1 MESAAPSLQQQQHQQ
16 QQRRIEFHLAR
27 KPISSS
33 FSNHNSSNFKLET
46 LNPSSP
52 SISSSKSHSLS
63 QPLSSSNSKSNS
75 KNPESSDFIDASFD
89 LDFAFRIPFHRIGAG
104 LENLGNTCFL
114 NSVIQCLTYTEP
126 LVAYLQSGKHQ
137 NNCHVAGFCAL
148 CAMQKHVNRALQ
160 STGRIVAP
168 KDLVSNLRCI
178 SRSFRNARQE
188 DAHEYMI
195 NLLESMHKCC
205 LPSGVP
211 AESPGAYDKSLVHK
225 IFGGRLRSQVK
236 CLQCSHCS
244 NTFDPFLDLS
254 LEIIKA
260 DSVHKALLH
269 FTAAEQLDGGER
281 QYKCEKCKQKVR
293 ALKQLTVYKA
303 PYVLTVHL
311 KRFRHFAG
319 QKIDKKVHFGSSLNL
334 KPFVSGNYEG
344 DLTYTLYG
352 VLVHAGWST
361 HSGHYYS
368 FVRTSSGLWYSLDD
382 NRVYQVSEKT
392 VMEQKAYMLFY
403 VRDRKNPAPKKAL
416 DVVHKEN
423 LFGSK
428 KAMDV
433 RTENL
438 ITTMRNATSSC
449 SIPVVKSYQN
459 GYTDKNSKETSSSGL
474 IVNHSVGHNASKVP
488 AQQNSS
494 KCVSSIAVAEV
505 KELNHKNNLT
515 MSTVSS
521 VTNKE
526 NSSIA
531 NMDLDG
537 MVNPATKSSSGDSKK
552 SAKAT
557 TSVDCCDNKEKE
569 LASIEKPSILNCPS
583 NAVNVLCN
591 KESHEIGT
599 PAGTKVQN
607 TQSSN
612 VNEVKPNVPSD
623 SAIQLT
629 TEDGT
634 RKTKNEASEPTSDIH
649 SVLSKPRIK
658 RPRMN
663 GPSVKSPESAP
674 RQSSMKDI
682 LKSSIGGMHFST
694 KVMYRA
700 SLAVR
705 KSRRFKRMKKNIKIV
720 PQDLLPTE
728 DFASVDMGPSTSDS
742 GSVGNSK
749 GCHKK
754 GDSPCVREVKNSGA
768 HCKDVNDSCSKE
780 QSHQPVNVP
789 SASTGLEES
798 HVGCWEGVEPPLER
812 VKSNGQN
819 TLIIG
824 HVLDEWDEEYDRG
837 KRKKV
842 KLVKNTFGGPNVFQ
856 EVATKKAKL
865 KVNAKNC
872 RTKPCK

>member
-1 MESAAPSLQQQQHQQ
+1 MESAAPSLQQQQ

-27 KPISSS
+27 KSISSS

-52 SISSSKSHSLS
+52 SISSSKS
-63 QPLSSSNSKSNS
+63 QPQPPSSNSNSKSKNS
-75 KNPESSDFIDASFD
+75 ESSDFIDVSFD
-89 LDFAFRIPFHRIGAG
+89 LDFAFRIPFRRIGAG

-168 KDLVSNLRCI
+168 KDLVSNLRC
-178 SRSFRNARQE
+178 
-188 DAHEYMI
+188 
-195 NLLESMHKCC
+195 
-205 LPSGVP
+205 VP

-260 DSVHKALLH
+260 DSVHKALSH

-334 KPFVSGNYEG
+334 KPFVSGNY
-344 DLTYTLYG
+344 
-352 VLVHAGWST
+352 
-361 HSGHYYS
+361 
-368 FVRTSSGLWYSLDD
+368 
-382 NRVYQVSEKT
+382 VYQVSEKT

-403 VRDRKNPAPKKAL
+403 VRDRKNPAPKKAM

-474 IVNHSVGHNASKVP
+474 VVNRSEGHNASKVLS
-488 AQQNSS
+488 QENSS
-494 KCVSSIAVAEV
+494 KCVSSIAVAEG

-515 MSTVSS
+515 KVTMSTVPP
-521 VTNKE
+521 VTDKE

-537 MVNPATKSSSGDSKK
+537 MVNPATKSSSGDSEK
-552 SAKAT
+552 STKAT
-557 TSVDCCDNKEKE
+557 TKVDCCGNKEKE
-569 LASIEKPSILNCPS
+569 LASIKKPSILNGPS

-591 KESHEIGT
+591 KESHEIST

-612 VNEVKPNVPSD
+612 MNEVKPNVPSD
-623 SAIQLT
+623 SAIQLSI
-629 TEDGT
+629 EDGIG
-634 RKTKNEASEPTSDIH
+634 KTKNEASEPMSDIH
-649 SVLSKPRIK
+649 SVSSKPRIK

-663 GPSVKSPESAP
+663 GPVKSLESAP
-674 RQSSMKDI
+674 RQSLMKDI
-682 LKSSIGGMHFST
+682 LKSSVGGMHFST
-694 KVMYRA
+694 KVLYRA

-705 KSRRFKRMKKNIKIV
+705 KSRRFKRMKKNIKIIL
-720 PQDLLPTE
+720 QDHLPTE
-728 DFASVDMGPSTSDS
+728 DFASADMGPSTSDS
-742 GSVGNSK
+742 GSVGTSK
-749 GCHKK
+749 RSCHKK
-754 GDSPCVREVKNSGA
+754 GDSPCVREEENLEA

-780 QSHQPVNVP
+780 QNHQPLNGVP

-798 HVGCWEGVEPPLER
+798 PVGCWEGVESPLER
-812 VKSNGQN
+812 LKPNGQD

-865 KVNAKNC
+865 KVKAKNC

>member
-1 MESAAPSLQQQQHQQ
+1 MESAAPSLQQQQ

-27 KPISSS
+27 KSISSS

-52 SISSSKSHSLS
+52 SISSSKS
-63 QPLSSSNSKSNS
+63 QPQPPSSNSNSKSKNS
-75 KNPESSDFIDASFD
+75 ESSDFIDVSFD
-89 LDFAFRIPFHRIGAG
+89 LDFAFRIPFRRIGAG

-260 DSVHKALLH
+260 DSVHKALSH

-403 VRDRKNPAPKKAL
+403 VRDRKNPAPKKAM

-474 IVNHSVGHNASKVP
+474 VVNRSEGHNASKVLS
-488 AQQNSS
+488 QENSS
-494 KCVSSIAVAEV
+494 KCVSSIAVAEG

-515 MSTVSS
+515 KVTMSTVPP
-521 VTNKE
+521 VTDKE

-537 MVNPATKSSSGDSKK
+537 MVNPATKSSSGDSEK
-552 SAKAT
+552 STKAT
-557 TSVDCCDNKEKE
+557 TKVDCCGNKEKE
-569 LASIEKPSILNCPS
+569 LASIKKPSILNGPS

-591 KESHEIGT
+591 KESHEIST

-612 VNEVKPNVPSD
+612 MNEVKPNVPSD
-623 SAIQLT
+623 SAIQLSI
-629 TEDGT
+629 EDGIG
-634 RKTKNEASEPTSDIH
+634 KTKNEASEPMSDIH
-649 SVLSKPRIK
+649 SVSSKPRIK

-663 GPSVKSPESAP
+663 GPVKSLESAP
-674 RQSSMKDI
+674 RQSLMKDI
-682 LKSSIGGMHFST
+682 LKSSVGGMHFST
-694 KVMYRA
+694 KVLYRA

-705 KSRRFKRMKKNIKIV
+705 KSRRFKRMKKNIKIIL
-720 PQDLLPTE
+720 QDHLPTE
-728 DFASVDMGPSTSDS
+728 DFASADMGPSTSDS
-742 GSVGNSK
+742 GSVGTSK
-749 GCHKK
+749 RSCHKK
-754 GDSPCVREVKNSGA
+754 GDSPCVREEENLEA

-780 QSHQPVNVP
+780 QNHQPLNGVP

-798 HVGCWEGVEPPLER
+798 PVGCWEGVESPLER
-812 VKSNGQN
+812 LKPNGQD

-865 KVNAKNC
+865 KVKAKNC